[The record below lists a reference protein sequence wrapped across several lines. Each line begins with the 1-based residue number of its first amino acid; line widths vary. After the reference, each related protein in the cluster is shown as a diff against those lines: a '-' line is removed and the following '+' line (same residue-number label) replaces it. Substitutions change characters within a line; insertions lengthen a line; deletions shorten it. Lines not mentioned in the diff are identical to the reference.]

1 MDNMGLL
8 KQLLCKHKWVI
19 SISIIIGLA
28 FPFALNWLVMQHT
41 SFSVAGKPETWI
53 AFWPSYLSAIASFGM
68 IVLTAITLLFNN
80 ETLKNNKEQLD
91 EMKRQWEE
99 EHKPNVSVSFHLM
112 GTKGHIRLVNTS
124 VVEVKDLSIETEL
137 YYQGKKVEG
146 ATFPDLRTLKINIE
160 PKGVRNVGI
169 NDIAFNIPNTEFL
182 IVRLNYNGETKEPI
196 KLSCN
201 QVYTIGDD
209 IIWREMIDV
218 IKKKKS

>member
-99 EHKPNVSVSFHLM
+99 EHKPNVSVSFNLI
-112 GTKGHIRLVNTS
+112 GSIGYLRIVNTS
-124 VVEVKDLSIETEL
+124 IVEIKDLSIEAEF
-137 YYQGKKVEG
+137 YQNGVKLEG
-146 ATFPDLRTLKINIE
+146 ATFPDLRNLNINIE
-160 PKGVRNVGI
+160 PKGVRNVVI
-169 NDIAFNIPNTEFL
+169 NDRISGLPNTEHFL
-182 IVRLNYNGETKEPI
+182 LTLNYNGETKEPI
-196 KLSCN
+196 KTYCN

-209 IIWREMIDV
+209 IIWRELIQS
-218 IKKKKS
+218 IKKYGH